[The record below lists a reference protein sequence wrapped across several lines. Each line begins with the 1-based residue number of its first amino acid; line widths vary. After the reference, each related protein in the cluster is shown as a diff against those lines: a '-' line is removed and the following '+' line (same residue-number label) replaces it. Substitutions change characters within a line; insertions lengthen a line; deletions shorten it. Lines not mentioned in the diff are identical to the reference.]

1 MIFILFLVVCGVKL
15 QHKPVNYFLGEGHGL
30 QLGGVYIGQM
40 IIKDAMHKALYGKT
54 KKKKPSMFAR
64 VMKKLAN

>member
-1 MIFILFLVVCGVKL
+1 MG
-15 QHKPVNYFLGEGHGL
+15 YE
-30 QLGGVYIGQM
+30 LGGVYIGQM
-40 IIKDAMHKALYGKT
+40 IAKDAMHKALYGKT